1 MLDWAE
7 RLLLDSDA
15 IDHWQKDRERIEAE
29 ELLAH
34 ALGHD
39 FDLEDDVPLPVQAR
53 FETMIAR
60 RATGEPVQLIKGF
73 AEFRGLQ
80 LIARPGTFVPRDS
93 SEFLAVQ
100 AVRRLKRRQKPMA
113 IDLACGTGPVALAIK
128 NEVKRAQVYGAD
140 LSANSIG
147 VARANAG
154 RLKLPVRFFCG
165 DLFKPLPRKLQ
176 GTADVITFHPP
187 YVGKRE
193 LRELPDEIRLFE
205 PKIVLTDGS
214 PQGLE
219 LVERACTE
227 APDWLRRG
235 GSLLIE
241 VSPDRARSVMSRMR
255 RAGFKDV
262 RSTMDKGFKVT
273 RVISGRT

>member
-80 LIARPGTFVPRDS
+80 LIARPGTFIPRDS

-100 AVRRLKRRQKPMA
+100 AVRRLKRRQKPVA

-176 GTADVITFHPP
+176 GMADLITFHPP

-219 LVERACTE
+219 LVERACAE
-227 APDWLRRG
+227 APEWLRRG

-262 RSTMDKGFKVT
+262 RSTMDRGFKVT
-273 RVISGRT
+273 RVVSGRT